1 MGNAEGIVTVFLK
14 MVIVGDISCNCKKLY
29 FMMIRCLDCDS
40 YPVFSV
46 NWSIG
51 GELYCSG
58 LSVCLSVGWSQTVPL
73 VVGLLNI
80 HSNSLGPSNS
90 TLDLEASSTVFF

>member
-1 MGNAEGIVTVFLK
+1 
-14 MVIVGDISCNCKKLY
+14 MVIVGDIFCNCKTKKQKHLY
-29 FMMIRCLDCDS
+29 FMKIRCLDCDS
-40 YPVFSV
+40 SPVFSG

-58 LSVCLSVGWSQTVPL
+58 LSVCLSVGWSQAVPL

-80 HSNSLGPSNS
+80 HSNSPGPSNS
-90 TLDLEASSTVFF
+90 TLDLEAIFPLFFSSSIVPL